1 MANLIVGTALLGAVA
16 LAVRCIWKSHKSEKN
31 CSGCSSDCSNCHGC
45 DGLRTCIQKSRNKL

>member
-45 DGLRTCIQKSRNKL
+45 DGFK